1 MQELIK
7 RIIHSYV
14 AECLR
19 RYPAVAVLG
28 PRQCGKTTLAKTFSN
43 DYFDLEQPADQLRL
57 DITWEAVTQQ
67 RGLTILDEA
76 QEMPSIFPRIRGA
89 IDADRKRNGRFL
101 LSGSVSPSLT
111 TQVSE
116 SLAGRIALIELSPL
130 SISEVGHKKMD
141 RLWLTGGYPDG
152 GIANGSAFPDWQQ
165 NYLNLLTQRDLPNWG
180 LPARPSTTQRLMK
193 MLAASHGQFWNASQL
208 GKSMGLSAKTV
219 SSYVEF
225 LEGAFLIRRLP
236 PYSANI
242 KKRLVKSPKIYWRD
256 TGLLH
261 SLLNIS
267 SSNALLNQPWI
278 GHSWEGFVIEQIL
291 RELTAKG
298 ISHDLYCFRTSDQ
311 YEIDLIV
318 QFGSELW
325 SIEIKLTSN
334 PTQKDFE
341 RLCRA
346 SSFIGATRNYLISKA
361 SKPALGQQGG
371 LCSLQD
377 FLKELPPE

>member
-7 RIIHSYV
+7 RAIHSYIK
-14 AECLR
+14 ECLR
-19 RYPAVAVLG
+19 QYPAVAVLG

-43 DYFDLEQPADQLRL
+43 DYFDLEQQADRLRL
-57 DITWEAVTQQ
+57 DITWESVTQK
-67 RGLTILDEA
+67 RSLSILDEA
-76 QEMPSIFPRIRGA
+76 QEMPSIFARLRGA

-130 SISEVGHKKMD
+130 SISEVGHKKLD
-141 RLWLTGGYPDG
+141 QLWLTGGYPDG
-152 GIANGSAFPDWQQ
+152 GINKGSSFPNWQH
-165 NYLNLLTQRDLPNWG
+165 NYLNLLAQRDLPNWG
-180 LPARPSTTQRLMK
+180 LPARPSVTQRLMK

-208 GKSMGLSAKTV
+208 GKSMGLSAKTI
-219 SSYVEF
+219 SSYAEF

-242 KKRLVKSPKIYWRD
+242 KKRLVKSPKVYWRD

-267 SSNALLNQPWI
+267 SSTTLHNQPWV
-278 GHSWEGFVIEQIL
+278 GHSWEGFVIEQIA

-311 YEIDLIV
+311 YEIDLVI

-325 SIEIKLTSN
+325 GIEIKLTSD
-334 PTQKDFE
+334 PSQRDFQ

-346 SSFIGATRNYLISKA
+346 SSFIGATKNYLISKA
-361 SKPALGQQGG
+361 TKSFISKQGG
-371 LCSLQD
+371 LCSLED
-377 FLKELPPE
+377 FLKELR